1 MGTLIGDLISYYR
14 IERKVSQEELAE
26 GICSRRQ
33 IINIEQGANFPNLE
47 LLSVLSSKLNVNLF
61 ESYSNVYRQNT
72 LSAHLKCM
80 KINAGLTELNID
92 ALEELYKEYENDPD
106 FIKGEPHQILLYAKA
121 IVKARNGK
129 EREAIRYSMD
139 GIKETLPQY
148 PDWSAIGDQLSNI
161 EIALLL
167 SYSVYLCRIG
177 KAEEGLTNF
186 EEIEKR
192 VDKLLHISL
201 YEGDSKKSMWIN
213 TWCNCVYNE
222 YSFGNYDEK
231 VMLEKI
237 DKVLDYQK
245 ENKRSY
251 MITELLLCKAAILM
265 NMGDVHKALA
275 AYKMSEQFELFFSD
289 REMFLN
295 KAKLI
300 MSLHSDLSLFE
311 TT

>member
-1 MGTLIGDLISYYR
+1 MGTLIGDLIYYYR
-14 IERKVSQEELAE
+14 KERKVSQDELA
-26 GICSRRQ
+26 GNICSRRHLVY
-33 IINIEQGANFPNLE
+33 IEQGVHVPSLE
-47 LLSVLSSKLNVNLF
+47 VLAEFSKTLNVNLF
-61 ESYSNVYRQNT
+61 ESYSNVYRQNS
-72 LSAHLKCM
+72 LPSHLKCM
-80 KINAGLTELNID
+80 KIND
-92 ALEELYKEYENDPD
+92 ALSAGDVEKLTTLSNEYEYDTD
-106 FIKGEPHQILLYAKA
+106 MAKGEPHQILLYAKA
-121 IVKARNGK
+121 IVRARRGN
-129 EREAIRYSMD
+129 ENDAIDYSLE

-148 PDWSAIGDQLSNI
+148 PDWSAIGDHLSNI